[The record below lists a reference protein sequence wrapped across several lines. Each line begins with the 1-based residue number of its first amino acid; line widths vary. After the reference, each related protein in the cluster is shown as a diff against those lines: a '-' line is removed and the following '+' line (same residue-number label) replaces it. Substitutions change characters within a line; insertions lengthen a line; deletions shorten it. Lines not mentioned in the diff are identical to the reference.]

1 MYIEVEPTPNPDV
14 LKFLPGQSVTGE
26 HIYDFPSVADHAGES
41 PLAAQ
46 LFAVAGVQGVMLGA
60 DFISVTR
67 KAAVQ
72 WADLRP
78 TVLGAI
84 MTHFQSGAEHIRE
97 SAQQQSVDSDE
108 PEDEM
113 TAKIRE
119 LLELRVRPAVA
130 MDSGDIQ
137 FHGFDRGIV
146 YVTLRGAC
154 AGCPSATVTLKMGIE
169 NMLKHYIPE
178 VTEVRT
184 VA

>member
-1 MYIEVEPTPNPDV
+1 MYIEVEPTPNPEV

-26 HIYDFPSVADHAGES
+26 RIYDFPSADEHSGES
-41 PLAAQ
+41 PLAAE
-46 LFAVAGVQGVMLGA
+46 LFAVSGVQGVMLGA

-67 KAAVQ
+67 KPAVQ
-72 WADLRP
+72 WGDLRP

-84 MTHFQSGAEHIRE
+84 MAHFQSGAAHVRE
-97 SAQQQSVDSDE
+97 SVQEQNSDDNE
-108 PEDEM
+108 PEDAI
-113 TAKIRE
+113 TTKIRE

-130 MDSGDIQ
+130 MDGGDIQ
-137 FHGFDRGIV
+137 FHGFDKGIV

-169 NMLKHYIPE
+169 NMLRHYIPE

>member
-26 HIYDFPSVADHAGES
+26 RIYDFPTVADHAGES
-41 PLAAQ
+41 PLAER
-46 LFAVAGVQGVMLGA
+46 LFEVAGVQGVMLGA

-67 KAAVQ
+67 KPSIQ
-72 WADLRP
+72 WGDLRP

-84 MTHFQSGAEHIRE
+84 MTHFQSGATHISE
-97 SAQQQSVDSDE
+97 SAQQQVDDDAE
-108 PEDEM
+108 PEDEI
-113 TAKIRE
+113 TLKIRE
-119 LLELRVRPAVA
+119 LLETRVRPAVA
-130 MDSGDIQ
+130 MDGGDIQ

-178 VTEVRT
+178 VIEVRT

>member
-1 MYIEVEPTPNPDV
+1 MYIEVEPTPNPEV
-14 LKFLPGQSVTGE
+14 LKFLPGQSVTGAG
-26 HIYDFPSVADHAGES
+26 IYDFPSVDDHSGES
-41 PLAAQ
+41 PLAEQ
-46 LFAVAGVQGVMLGA
+46 LFAVSGVQGVMLGA

-67 KAAVQ
+67 KPAVQ
-72 WADLRP
+72 WGDLRP

-84 MTHFQSGAEHIRE
+84 MTHFQSGAAHIHE
-97 SAQQQSVDSDE
+97 SAQQNEDTSE
-108 PEDEM
+108 PEDEI
-113 TAKIRE
+113 TLKIRE
-119 LLELRVRPAVA
+119 LLETRVRPAVA
-130 MDSGDIQ
+130 MDGGDIQ

-169 NMLKHYIPE
+169 NMLKHYIAE

>member
-14 LKFLPGQSVTGE
+14 MKFLPGRSVTGE
-26 HIYDFPSVADHAGES
+26 RIFDFPSEAEYQGES
-41 PLAAQ
+41 PLVEK
-46 LFAVAGVQGVMLGA
+46 LFAVEGVQGVMLGA

-67 KAAVQ
+67 QTRVQ

-78 TVLGAI
+78 VVLGAI
-84 MTHFQSGAEHIRE
+84 MEHFQSGETIISE
-97 SAQQQSVDSDE
+97 SARRQSEFEVQEDDE
-108 PEDEM
+108 I
-113 TAKIRE
+113 TGKIRE

-130 MDSGDIQ
+130 MDGGDIQ
-137 FHGFDRGIV
+137 FHGFDKGVV

-154 AGCPSATVTLKMGIE
+154 AGCPSASVTLKMGIE
-169 NMLKHYIPE
+169 NMLKHYITE